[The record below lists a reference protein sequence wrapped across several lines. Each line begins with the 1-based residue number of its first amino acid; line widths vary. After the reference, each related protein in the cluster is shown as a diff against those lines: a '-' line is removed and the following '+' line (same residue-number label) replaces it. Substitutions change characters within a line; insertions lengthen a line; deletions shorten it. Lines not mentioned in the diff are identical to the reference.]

1 MSAPLTLPTVHI
13 NGTSREELQRQN
25 REAWAAI
32 NTALTALNNAAPN
45 ARDYYVQGDEAYR
58 QAAVEHT
65 ARKAKLLEVQKEL
78 TQIAYH
84 LAGIECA
91 EQ

>member
-1 MSAPLTLPTVHI
+1 MALTLPTVHI

-32 NTALTALNNAAPN
+32 NAAITALNNAAPH
-45 ARDYYVQGDEAYR
+45 ARDYYVEGEEAFR
-58 QAAVEHT
+58 KAAAEHLT
-65 ARKAKLLEVQKEL
+65 RKAKLLEVQKEL

-91 EQ
+91 EQQ